1 MHGANRTNAVR
12 TWRDEMDMCNK
23 NEDSPAFIHCFYFLN
38 VLTSVM
44 SFSCPSTHEN
54 DGFFRHNA
62 SFIQMQKTG
71 RHFER
76 SFQ

>member
-1 MHGANRTNAVR
+1 MHGANRANAVR

-23 NEDSPAFIHCFYFLN
+23 NEDSLAFIYCFYFLN
-38 VLTSVM
+38 VFTSVM
-44 SFSCPSTHEN
+44 SFSCPNTPEN
-54 DGFFRHNA
+54 DGSFRHNV
-62 SFIQMQKTG
+62 SFIQMQKAG